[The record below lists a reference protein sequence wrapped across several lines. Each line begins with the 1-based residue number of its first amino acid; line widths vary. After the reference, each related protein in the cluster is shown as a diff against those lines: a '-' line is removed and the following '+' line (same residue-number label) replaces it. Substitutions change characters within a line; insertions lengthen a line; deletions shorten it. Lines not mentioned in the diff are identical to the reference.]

1 MTAELNLAKTPGS
14 ASTSACLGMGGT
26 LESMT
31 DRLLPLMDWY
41 NLDLI
46 AFRCTTGTTTGT
58 KSSLDLPT
66 DGSVG
71 KIVFTPVQ
79 APDRAFYRLEWLGY
93 IGGLLTEELAGS
105 LPVVGASPAIPATS
119 SVVAPRGPVWWWAT
133 SLHSR

>member
-1 MTAELNLAKTPGS
+1 
-14 ASTSACLGMGGT
+14 
-26 LESMT
+26 
-31 DRLLPLMDWY
+31 MDWY

-119 SVVAPRGPVWWWAT
+119 SVVAPTGFEPVFGRGHVFANCIVDF
-133 SLHSR
+133 LFLGSREKPRD